1 MTHQSCRDTI
11 NNISQI
17 YICLANDQEIITY
30 LSRFRQWP
38 LIFIPRTADIGEF
51 LFANEV
57 FWHDPESL
65 LTLEN
70 TVHYQSTQRIAL
82 KTYFGNNS
90 FFQNLFV
97 NIFQVKQQPALEDYL
112 PLLSNLT
119 DKNIEYI
126 WKCIRVITRLAF
138 VQNKQTIVKGIIKLK
153 IPMYRQFLV
162 I

>member
-17 YICLANDQEIITY
+17 YMRFVNDQEIMTH

-65 LTLEN
+65 LTFGN
-70 TVHYQSTQRIAL
+70 TIPYQSTQCIAL
-82 KTYFGNNS
+82 KTYYKNNPAV
-90 FFQNLFV
+90 FQNLFV
-97 NIFQVKQQPALEDYL
+97 NVFQVKQ
-112 PLLSNLT
+112 
-119 DKNIEYI
+119 
-126 WKCIRVITRLAF
+126 
-138 VQNKQTIVKGIIKLK
+138 
-153 IPMYRQFLV
+153 
-162 I
+162 

>member
-17 YICLANDQEIITY
+17 YMCLLNDQEIITY

-65 LTLEN
+65 LTFGN
-70 TVHYQSTQRIAL
+70 TIHYQSTQRIAL
-82 KTYFGNNS
+82 KTYYGNNS
-90 FFQNLFV
+90 FIQNLFV
-97 NIFQVKQQPALEDYL
+97 NIFQVKQQPTLEDYL
-112 PLLSNLT
+112 PLLNNLT

-126 WKCIRVITRLAF
+126 WKCIRVITRLTF
-138 VQNKQTIVKGIIKLK
+138 TQNKQTIVKGILN
-153 IPMYRQFLV
+153 
-162 I
+162 